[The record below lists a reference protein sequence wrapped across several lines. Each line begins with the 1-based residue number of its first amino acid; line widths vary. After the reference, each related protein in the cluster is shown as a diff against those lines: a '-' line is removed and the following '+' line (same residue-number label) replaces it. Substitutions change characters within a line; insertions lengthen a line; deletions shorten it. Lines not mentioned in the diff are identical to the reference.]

1 MKKRY
6 ILNGKIYNEDE
17 LSSYAEKSGLSLPD
31 YLKESGAQEHNDTN
45 TYILNGKEYDGNTM
59 ADYAEKSG
67 MQFDEYLNEA
77 GVKKKEPTP
86 ATPVGQPGPVSSTP
100 SKEVAPN
107 SFSQLWEEKVA
118 NSKLETPSTSPTET
132 KIEKSKREL
141 SEQEL
146 FAQQNAMGVLP
157 FKTDAQPGINT
168 VEKQKIVQSVVNPF
182 LNPNVSTLTT
192 EDKRNQINAKL
203 IDAGLTSPEI
213 IAQQDKD
220 KLDKQTKLDEIAQA
234 DIGKPVSE
242 MGDNQEEFFGV
253 PQNITKNIFTT
264 PEEKEYI
271 VSANKYL
278 YDLKETNPDLYNEYA
293 RQFLGYKGG
302 DILDDRNR
310 STTKLD
316 NVSIQRLK
324 QRLIN
329 ESQAF
334 EIKDKSYDLGV
345 LVKRVGGTDKIT
357 EYLSFKK
364 GLEDPNLT
372 PEGKV
377 YIENEFNSRFSQ
389 NIQDLEKILEYSN
402 QLNEAD
408 RKVTYADKNI
418 NKLAY
423 NDRISQVAYDA
434 SAEIAKSLG
443 FGGLYSA
450 KDAASTVWNTTIQ
463 AANGVLQLAKKFDQ
477 NNSYGL
483 VDLWS
488 DSFNQSAE
496 NLTIRTAQRKLYE
509 DGKVDATAILPM
521 VASGLTSMYLMGKGG
536 NALSKAIGFDAGT
549 VVSSFAV
556 ANNDYYQQA
565 RGKMSDQ
572 QATNFSIAAA
582 GLTSMLELVSP
593 GKAIWGES
601 GVLRMP
607 LNEAIERFAKGE
619 SFEKIVSPITKELI
633 DENIQEFGQSVGDKF
648 MGGVANTIVGKDAID
663 TDYNLNEFL
672 ETVVATTLATG
683 LAGGIKGVAVEQSR
697 SEIVNELSKNSKV
710 LEIALN
716 TIQNNVANGLISEDK
731 AIQLTEELTTR
742 NAQIKALPE
751 EYSDAKKNKIIEL
764 QDQLLPYQNSE
775 IKIVDG
781 KVVESKLTEPEQ
793 KAVDAINA
801 KIDSFKNLSN
811 DFFDTI
817 ALTEKQKADELAKG
831 NPAVVTS
838 VLETPELTPEQ
849 KAQQIIELENK
860 AKEPIVTE
868 TTVGEVIDVPVMK
881 DGKKG
886 TIYQDG
892 QTLVFKYAEG
902 NREIE
907 LGNVDEIK
915 DKGVSQFGLKQE
927 ERSVSFNDNNQLTV
941 EGTPY
946 VNNFSKPLE
955 AINYDADGNILSVSL
970 NTEDGKNRTF
980 KGQIA
985 EDIAYQLHLQ
995 EINKDN
1001 ATTEE
1006 FINYIN
1012 TNEEAQA
1019 EIDNAGV
1026 PETTTEN
1033 TSEANAVVPTAKT
1046 EAEIAKLESERD
1058 ATVAAEA
1065 KPDVS
1070 FTWIPVKAL
1079 AKNVS
1084 SSALQVRKETQDAL
1098 KEKANT
1104 LKSLIDCLHG
1114 K

>member
-100 SKEVAPN
+100 SK
-107 SFSQLWEEKVA
+107 KVA

-817 ALTEKQKADELAKG
+817 ALTEQQKADELAKG

-868 TTVGEVIDVPVMK
+868 TTVG
-881 DGKKG
+881 
-886 TIYQDG
+886 
-892 QTLVFKYAEG
+892 
-902 NREIE
+902 
-907 LGNVDEIK
+907 
-915 DKGVSQFGLKQE
+915 
-927 ERSVSFNDNNQLTV
+927 
-941 EGTPY
+941 
-946 VNNFSKPLE
+946 
-955 AINYDADGNILSVSL
+955 
-970 NTEDGKNRTF
+970 
-980 KGQIA
+980 
-985 EDIAYQLHLQ
+985 
-995 EINKDN
+995 
-1001 ATTEE
+1001 
-1006 FINYIN
+1006 

>member
-1 MKKRY
+1 MDEKFIQY
-6 ILNGKIYNEDE
+6 IYDNHGKSATGLDISDFRNMLSDPEGRKTYFDHSNSE
-17 LSSYAEKSGLSLPD
+17 LGFPD
-31 YLKESGAQEHNDTN
+31 YTEFEN
-45 TYILNGKEYDGNTM
+45 TL
-59 ADYAEKSG
+59 
-67 MQFDEYLNEA
+67 
-77 GVKKKEPTP
+77 GVKKKEP
-86 ATPVGQPGPVSSTP
+86 TPVGQPGPVSSTP
-100 SKEVAPN
+100 SNEVAPTT
-107 SFSQLWEEKVA
+107 FGQVA
-118 NSKLETPSTSPTET
+118 ENTAKSGSETPSTSSTET
-132 KIEKSKREL
+132 KIERSKREL
-141 SEQEL
+141 SEQDL
-146 FAQQNAMGVLP
+146 FAQQNAMGVFP
-157 FKTDAQPGINT
+157 FKTDVQPGINT

-182 LNPNVSTLTT
+182 LNPNASTLTT

-203 IDAGLTSPEI
+203 IDAGLISPEI
-213 IAQQDKD
+213 IAQQDKE
-220 KLDKQTKLDEIAQA
+220 KLDKQTKLDELAQA
-234 DIGKPVSE
+234 DIGKPISE
-242 MGDNQEEFFGV
+242 MGDNQEEFFSV

-271 VSANKYL
+271 ASANKYL

-302 DILDDRNR
+302 DINSDRNR
-310 STTKLD
+310 STVNLD
-316 NVSIQRLK
+316 NLSIQKLK
-324 QRLIN
+324 QRLIE
-329 ESQAF
+329 ESQSF

-345 LVKRVGGTDKIT
+345 LVKRVGGTDAIT
-357 EYLSFKK
+357 EYLSYKNA
-364 GLEDPNLT
+364 L
-372 PEGKV
+372 
-377 YIENEFNSRFSQ
+377 NSDKYTFEKEAVQEEINKRFSPTE
-389 NIQDLEKILEYSN
+389 IADLEKILEYSN

-434 SAEIAKSLG
+434 SNEVAKVLG

-450 KDAASTVWNTTIQ
+450 KDAGATVWNTTLQ
-463 AANGVLQLAKKFDQ
+463 AANGIVQLAKKFDQ

-483 VDLWS
+483 IDLWS
-488 DSFNQSAE
+488 DSYNQATE
-496 NLTIRTAQRKLYE
+496 NLTIRTAQRKLYD

-536 NALSKAIGFDAGT
+536 NTLGKVIGFDAGT
-549 VVSSFAV
+549 VVSSFAI

-619 SFEKIVSPITKELI
+619 GFDKIISPLTKELI
-633 DENIQEFGQSVGDKF
+633 DENLQEFSQSVGDKF

-663 TDYNLNEFL
+663 TEYNLNEFL

-683 LAGGIKGVAVEQSR
+683 LAGGIKGVAVEQDR
-697 SEIVNELSKNSKV
+697 NDIINELSKNDKV

-731 AIQLTEELTTR
+731 AIKLTEELTTR

-751 EYSDAKKNKIIEL
+751 EYSDAKKKKIIEL

-775 IKIVDG
+775 VKIVDG
-781 KVVESKLTEPEQ
+781 KVVEAKLSEPEQ
-793 KAVDAINA
+793 RAVDAINA
-801 KIDSFKNLSN
+801 KIESLKGLSN
-811 DFFDTI
+811 DYFDTI
-817 ALTEKQKADELAKG
+817 ALTEQQKADELAKG

-860 AKEPIVTE
+860 TKEPVIQ
-868 TTVGEVIDVPVMK
+868 TTVGEVIGIPVTK

-886 TIYQDG
+886 SIYQDG

-907 LGNVDEIK
+907 LGNVDEITP
-915 DKGVSQFGLKQE
+915 KGIEDFNLKVE
-927 ERSVSFNDNNQLTV
+927 TRKIELSDDGVLTV
-941 EGTPY
+941 ENKQYTPWL
-946 VNNFSKPLE
+946 NNYSEPLSS
-955 AINYDADGNILSVSL
+955 INYDENGNIVSV
-970 NTEDGKNRTF
+970 NVKNEKGEKRTF

-985 EDIAYQLHLQ
+985 EDIAYQLHLR

-1001 ATTEE
+1001 ATTED

-1026 PETTTEN
+1026 PETTAAN
-1033 TSEANAVVPTAKT
+1033 TSEANAVLPAAKA
-1046 EAEIAKLESERD
+1046 EAEIAQLESERD
-1058 ATVAAEA
+1058 ATIAAES
-1065 KPDVS
+1065 KPDIS
-1070 FTWIPVKAL
+1070 FTWIPIKAL
-1079 AKNVS
+1079 SKNVS
-1084 SSALQVRKETQDAL
+1084 SSVLQARKETQDVL
-1098 KEKANT
+1098 KEQANT